1 MSSRRRIPT
10 GDAKENGPSRK
21 LAKAHRQTRPNLER
35 IAALLYAERTA
46 TAAGALD
53 VWVVELEA
61 GAFQR
66 LDIVDGNAFQIHF
79 AHLID
84 EDLESV
90 EFIDVVGW
98 IFRILKR
105 HVIAE
110 ARAAS
115 AHDGHAERS
124 RRGDL
129 LAHCFF

>member
-1 MSSRRRIPT
+1 MQT
-10 GDAKENGPSRK
+10 GDAKGNGPVHR
-21 LAKAHRQTRPNLER
+21 LAKTHRHTRPNRER

-53 VWVVELEA
+53 VRVVELEA
-61 GAFQR
+61 SAFQR
-66 LDIVDGNAFQIHF
+66 FDIVDGDAFQVHF

-84 EDLESV
+84 ENLESV

-98 IFRILKR
+98 ILRILKR

-115 AHDGHAERS
+115 AHDGHAES
-124 RRGDL
+124 NGRGGL
-129 LAHCFF
+129 LTHNFFYLR